1 MVVHFEVE
9 NRKELV
15 KALET
20 LTNEKSKYLGVPS
33 CAYQIGAFTLSKSGN
48 LSWEENI
55 SDSEMETLLRELKEK
70 GFTTKKEI
78 FAERLNESTEQEI
91 VSEPEKEVVDFT
103 ISMPMSLFTPENW
116 ENLNNLLI
124 AKGKLIK
131 KAFDLAQEPD
141 VFEDDGKVS
150 FPWFTAAPQDSKTID
165 TYSRFV
171 CALCKLAREQKRV
184 TSKAKEV
191 ANEKY
196 AFRCF
201 LLRLGFIGTEF
212 KETRKV
218 LLKNFKGSSAFKGGA
233 KNAIPK

>member
-1 MVVHFEVE
+1 M
-9 NRKELV
+9 
-15 KALET
+15 
-20 LTNEKSKYLGVPS
+20 
-33 CAYQIGAFTLSKSGN
+33 
-48 LSWEENI
+48 
-55 SDSEMETLLRELKEK
+55 
-70 GFTTKKEI
+70 
-78 FAERLNESTEQEI
+78 
-91 VSEPEKEVVDFT
+91 
-103 ISMPMSLFTPENW
+103 
-116 ENLNNLLI
+116 
-124 AKGKLIK
+124 
-131 KAFDLAQEPD
+131 
-141 VFEDDGKVS
+141 FEDDGKVS

-218 LLKNFKGSSAFKGGA
+218 LLKNFKGSSAFKGDQL
-233 KNAIPK
+233 